1 MWAGWR
7 MGVSAC
13 AGRCYRMGPN
23 GTYVPDS
30 TSPTGVIRAN
40 RANNYLVQNAFAIQC
55 HAHTPI
61 RRYADTPTLF
71 PSSYLLRRADSDALV
86 LA

>member
-1 MWAGWR
+1 VWACWR

-13 AGRCYRMGPN
+13 AGRCYRMGPMGLN

-40 RANNYLVQNAFAIQC
+40 RANNYPVQNAFAIQC
-55 HAHTPI
+55 HADTPI
-61 RRYADTPTLF
+61 RRYAHTF
-71 PSSYLLRRADSDALV
+71 PLLAPASRL
-86 LA
+86 